1 MICPV
6 CQLPVSYH
14 DDATA
19 CTVPATPARR
29 AVIAAQT
36 YRVAL
41 VTMPMD
47 YRAKSEMLA
56 QVDEQID
63 FLRGVYE

>member
-1 MICPV
+1 MICPT
-6 CQLPVSYH
+6 CHLPVSFH
-14 DDATA
+14 DDATH

-29 AVIAAQT
+29 AVIAAQA
-36 YRVAL
+36 YRITVEM
-41 VTMPMD
+41 MPID

-63 FLRGVYE
+63 FLKGAYA